1 MYRFC
6 FLSLFLFV
14 LNFNQIF
21 AQKQK
26 LWYKKPATEWT
37 EALPIGN
44 GRLGAMVYGGI
55 KEELLQLNEATLWSG
70 GPVKENVNPTA
81 YTYLPQV
88 REALF
93 KEDFAAARKLAQQ
106 MQGVYSESYLP
117 LGDLKIKQDF
127 GNSEASAYTRE
138 LNIERAVA
146 TTSFTVDGVKYKREI
161 FSSAPDQVMVMR
173 ISASKPQM
181 LNFLVSTQTQ
191 LRAKASVLS
200 ADILSLKGRAPAHV
214 DPNYVK
220 NTKDPIRYGTDQDC
234 AGMPFDLLA
243 RAVSKDG
250 KITVDTS
257 GITVSGATEVLV
269 YIAAATGFNGFN
281 HCPDLNPTDLARKK
295 LDAATQKTWSVLL
308 NAHLKDFQNYFNR
321 VFFELNPHEQ
331 SKTNLPT
338 DERLEAYTKGA
349 TDPELEAMYFQY
361 GRYLLISSSR
371 VTGVPANLQGIW
383 NKEMRPPWS
392 SNYTTN
398 INVQM
403 NYWLAESCNLSEMH
417 TPLFGLIKNLS
428 VTGAKISSSFYQTKG
443 WVTHHNS
450 DIWALANPVGNLG
463 AGDPKWANWP
473 VGGDWLSRHLWEH
486 YEFTQDKAFLATTA
500 YPLMKGAAEFTL
512 GWLIPDQ
519 TGHLVTAPSFSPEND
534 FFYGN
539 KKVGQVSVAT
549 TMDIGIIRD
558 LFDNLIAASKILNTD
573 KAFRDT
579 LVATKA
585 KLLPFQIG
593 SKGQLQEWNKDYES
607 PDPHHR
613 HVSHLYALYP
623 ANQISAINTPE
634 LADAAKKTLQLRG
647 DDGTGW
653 SLAWKVNLWARLLD
667 GDHAYQL
674 YRNLFRITRQN
685 GTNYSGGGGIYPNM
699 FDAHPPFQIDGNFG
713 GTSGVAEMLLQ
724 SQDEYIYLLP
734 ALPKVWAAGKIT
746 GLVAR
751 GAYTVD
757 VNWAGGKLTT
767 ATITSKKT
775 GMCKVLSAQ
784 KLQIKNIGQIKTT
797 KVAKGYML
805 QFKATAGRIYTLSA
819 L

>member
-127 GNSEASAYTRE
+127 GKSEASAYTRE

-181 LNFLVSTQTQ
+181 LNFLISTQTQ

-473 VGGDWLSRHLWEH
+473 MGGDWLSRHLWEH
-486 YEFTQDKAFLATTA
+486 YEFTQDKAFLANIA

-512 GWLIPDQ
+512 GWLVPDQ

-573 KAFRDT
+573 KAFRDK

-724 SQDEYIYLLP
+724 SQDEYIHLLP

-757 VNWAGGKLTT
+757 VAWAGGKLTT
-767 ATITSKKT
+767 ATITPKKT

-784 KLQIKNIGQIKTT
+784 KLQIKNIGQVKTT